1 MERLLI
7 LWQNSARGC
16 TMNTNDMR
24 DALKKAPKYNH
35 TSKARDTWSTKV
47 DRMSDKQV
55 MAIYFR
61 MLRGGELNG

>member
-1 MERLLI
+1 M
-7 LWQNSARGC
+7 S
-16 TMNTNDMR
+16 TNDMR
-24 DALKKAPKYNH
+24 AALKKAPKYNH
-35 TSKARDTWSTKV
+35 TTKARDTWSTKV